1 MQSEPV
7 LTSRLMAGFR
17 ALRHTNYRRL
27 WIGSLLSNAGSFM
40 QMVAQGWLVYQLT
53 DSAFMLGL
61 VPCCAALPITLLTPL
76 GGAVADRQDR
86 RQILLA
92 SQSVMT
98 AAALILAAM
107 IWTHTVTIWA
117 ILAMSTLTGVAVAF
131 NNPAYQALLLEL
143 VGRSDLPNAIAL
155 SSLAFNAS
163 RLLGPTL
170 AAATLAVADIGWCY
184 FLNGLSFFA
193 VIIAL
198 WNIRDL
204 PAREM
209 KAGVA
214 LLANLRDAFRFLAGQ
229 PLMRTLLLLTA
240 AYSLLCFPQM
250 SLLPVFARD
259 VLGIGADGL
268 GWMVSCFGAGGV
280 LSSLML
286 ALLSDVPWRGRLYLT
301 SAVGLGAML
310 VLLGLSRH
318 AALSLPLMMLLG
330 IGHVQTVVNNNTM
343 LQRLM
348 PDELRGRLLALHFL
362 AFLGLMPLGNLLAG
376 TLAHHLGAPR
386 SVMIMGCCFA
396 LCVVVAAMRQPKLR
410 TLS

>member
-1 MQSEPV
+1 MTTEAAP
-7 LTSRLMAGFR
+7 TNRLLAGFR
-17 ALRHTNYRRL
+17 ALRHANYRRL
-27 WIGSLLSNAGSFM
+27 WIGSFLSNTGSFM

-61 VPCCAALPITLLTPL
+61 VPCCAALPLTLLTPL
-76 GGAVADRQDR
+76 AGAVADRHDR
-86 RQILLA
+86 RRILLI

-107 IWTHTVTIWA
+107 IWTHTVSIWA
-117 ILAMSTLTGVAVAF
+117 ILAVATMSGTALAF

-143 VGRSDLPNAIAL
+143 VGRDDLPNAIAL
-155 SSLAFNAS
+155 SSLAFNSS
-163 RLLGPTL
+163 RLLGPVL
-170 AAATLAVADIGWCY
+170 AAATLAVADMGWCY

-193 VIIAL
+193 VIIAV
-198 WNIRDL
+198 WRIRDL

-209 KAGVA
+209 DTGMA
-214 LLANLRDAFRFLAGQ
+214 LLKHLRDAFRFLSGQ
-229 PLMRTLLLLTA
+229 PVMRTLLLLTS

-268 GWMVSCFGAGGV
+268 GWMVSCFVAGGV
-280 LSSLML
+280 LSSLAL
-286 ALLSDVPWRGRLYLT
+286 ALLGDPPWRGRLYLA
-301 SAVGLGAML
+301 SAVGLGLML
-310 VLLGLSRH
+310 VLLGLSH
-318 AALSLPLMMLLG
+318 STALSLTLMVLLG
-330 IGHVQTVVNNNTM
+330 VGHVQAVVNNNTM

-362 AFLGLMPLGNLLAG
+362 AFLGIMPLGNLLAG
-376 TLAHHLGAPR
+376 TLAHHFGAPR

-396 LCVVVAAMRQPKLR
+396 LCVVVAAIRQPKLR

>member
-1 MQSEPV
+1 MVTDAS
-7 LTSRLMAGFR
+7 LASRLLAGFR
-17 ALRHTNYRRL
+17 ALRHAGYRRL
-27 WIGSLLSNAGSFM
+27 WIGSLLSNTGSFM

-76 GGAVADRQDR
+76 GGAAADRHDR
-86 RQILLA
+86 RRILLV

-98 AAALILAAM
+98 AAALILAVM
-107 IWTHTVTIWA
+107 IWTQTVTIWA

-143 VGRSDLPNAIAL
+143 VGRDDLPNAIAL

-170 AAATLAVADIGWCY
+170 AAATLTAADIGWCY

-198 WNIRDL
+198 WRIRDL

-209 KAGVA
+209 KAGMA
-214 LLANLRDAFRFLAGQ
+214 LLENLRDALRFLGGQ
-229 PLMRTLLLLTA
+229 PVMRALLLLTA

-250 SLLPVFARD
+250 SVLPVFARD

-280 LSSLML
+280 LSSLIL
-286 ALLSDVPWRGRLYLT
+286 ALLSEVPWRGRLYLA
-301 SAVGLGAML
+301 SAVSLALML
-310 VLLGLSRH
+310 VLLGLSRNP
-318 AALSLPLMMLLG
+318 ALSLTLMTLLG
-330 IGHVQTVVNNNTM
+330 AAHVQTVVNNNTM

-348 PDELRGRLLALHFL
+348 PDDLRGRLLSLHFL

-376 TLAHHLGAPR
+376 TLAHHLGAQR
-386 SVMIMGCCFA
+386 SVMITGVCFA
-396 LCVVVAAMRQPKLR
+396 LCVVVASLRQPKLR
-410 TLS
+410 TLA